1 MKVLIT
7 GGTGTVG
14 KALISQNDNEYISI
28 SRNEE
33 NITNLNRLYPEV
45 KCYVGN
51 IEDKSLLLR
60 VFKEVKPD
68 VVVHAAA
75 MKHIDLMETNPIA
88 GCNVNVIGSLNVAE
102 ASIINDVPITVG
114 VSTDKACLPESVYG
128 ASKYIMERVFMN
140 TNTDENR
147 FALTRFANVAHSAGS
162 VLPFWLKLKEAGLG
176 LKLTDPDMNRLIFTK
191 EEAANLIN
199 RTIDFTRENGGGFI
213 KSYKMK
219 CVNMLDLAKVV
230 SNEGLCTIKPIEI
243 VGKRPGEKTD
253 EDLISEREIKKTYI
267 YGDDIHIRMEDNT
280 EDNRLY
286 EAYNSATAE
295 KMTHNEMMKLVWHD
309 EI

>member
-14 KALISQNDNEYISI
+14 KALIAQNDNEYISI

-33 NITNLNRLYPEV
+33 NIAKLRREYPDV

-51 IEDKSLLLR
+51 IEDEGLLLR

-88 GCNVNVIGSLNVAE
+88 GCNVNVMGSLNVVQ
-102 ASIINDVPITVG
+102 ASLINDVPITIG
-114 VSTDKACLPESVYG
+114 ISTDKACMAESVYG
-128 ASKYIMERVFMN
+128 ASKYLMERVFMN

-162 VLPFWLKLKEAGLG
+162 VLPFWLKLKEDGKP
-176 LKLTDPDMNRLIFTK
+176 LKLTDPNMNRLIFTK
-191 EEAANLIN
+191 EDAASLIN
-199 RTIDFTRENGGGFI
+199 RTIDFTRENGGGFV

-219 CVNMLDLAKVV
+219 CVNMLDLAKVI
-230 SNEGLCTIKPIEI
+230 SDDIEI

-253 EDLISEREIKKTYI
+253 EDLISEREIARTFV
-267 YGDDIHIRMEDNT
+267 YGDDIHIRMDENEGDNKL
-280 EDNRLY
+280 DRP
-286 EAYNSATAE
+286 YNSASAE
-295 KMTHNEMMKLVWHD
+295 KMTEEEMRKLVWG
-309 EI
+309 

>member
-14 KALISQNDNEYISI
+14 KALIAKNDNEYISI

-33 NITNLNRLYPEV
+33 NIAKLKREYPDV

-51 IEDKSLLLR
+51 IEDEGLLLR

-88 GCNVNVIGSLNVAE
+88 GCNVNVMGSLNVVQ
-102 ASIINDVPITVG
+102 ASLINDVPITIG
-114 VSTDKACLPESVYG
+114 VSTDKACMAESVYG
-128 ASKYIMERVFMN
+128 ASKYLMERVFMN

-162 VLPFWLKLKEAGLG
+162 VLPFWLKLKEAGLN

-191 EEAANLIN
+191 EEAASLIN

-230 SNEGLCTIKPIEI
+230 SNAQPIDI

-253 EDLISEREIKKTYI
+253 EDLISEREIARTFV
-267 YGDDIHIRMEDNT
+267 YGDDIHIRMDENEGDNKL
-280 EDNRLY
+280 DRP
-286 EAYNSATAE
+286 YNSASAE
-295 KMTHNEMMKLVWHD
+295 KMTEEEMRELIWG
-309 EI
+309 

>member
-14 KALISQNDNEYISI
+14 QAIIKQNDNEYISI

-33 NITNLNRLYPEV
+33 NIAKLKREYPEV

-51 IEDKSLLLR
+51 IEDEGLLLR

-88 GCNVNVIGSLNVAE
+88 GCNVNVMGSLNVVQ
-102 ASIINDVPITVG
+102 ASLINDVPITIG
-114 VSTDKACLPESVYG
+114 ISTDKACMAESVYG
-128 ASKYIMERVFMN
+128 ASKYLMERVFMN

-162 VLPFWLKLKEAGLG
+162 VLPFWLKLKDDGKP

-191 EEAANLIN
+191 EDAASLIN
-199 RTIDFTRENGGGFI
+199 RTIDFTRENGGGFV

-219 CVNMLDLAKVV
+219 CVNMLDLAKVI
-230 SNEGLCTIKPIEI
+230 SDDIEI

-253 EDLISEREIKKTYI
+253 EDLISEREIARTFI
-267 YGDDIHIRMEDNT
+267 YGDDIHIRMDENKGDNKL
-280 EDNRLY
+280 DRQ
-286 EAYNSATAE
+286 YNSVSAE
-295 KMTHNEMMKLVWHD
+295 HMTEEEMEKLVWG
-309 EI
+309 

>member
-14 KALISQNDNEYISI
+14 KALIAQNDNEYISI

-33 NITNLNRLYPEV
+33 NIAKLKREYPDV

-51 IEDKSLLLR
+51 IEDEGLLLR

-68 VVVHAAA
+68 VVVHSAA

-88 GCNVNVIGSLNVAE
+88 GCNVNVMGSLNVVQ
-102 ASIINDVPITVG
+102 ASLINDVPITIG
-114 VSTDKACLPESVYG
+114 VSTDKACMAESVYG
-128 ASKYIMERVFMN
+128 ASKYLMERVFMN

-162 VLPFWLKLKEAGLG
+162 VLPFWLNLNKEGKP
-176 LKLTDPDMNRLIFTK
+176 LKLTDPNMNRLIFTK
-191 EEAANLIN
+191 EDAASLIN
-199 RTIDFTRENGGGFI
+199 RTIDFTRENGGGFV

-219 CVNMLDLAKVV
+219 CVNMLDLAKVI
-230 SNEGLCTIKPIEI
+230 SDDIEI

-253 EDLISEREIKKTYI
+253 EDLISEREIARTFI
-267 YGDDIHIRMEDNT
+267 YGDDIHIRMDENEGDNKL
-280 EDNRLY
+280 DRP
-286 EAYNSATAE
+286 YNSASAE
-295 KMTHNEMMKLVWHD
+295 KMTEEEMRELVWG
-309 EI
+309 

>member
-14 KALISQNDNEYISI
+14 KALIARNDNEYISI

-33 NITNLNRLYPEV
+33 NITKLKREHPEV

-51 IEDKSLLLR
+51 IEDKGLLLR

-68 VVVHAAA
+68 VVVHSAA
-75 MKHIDLMETNPIA
+75 MKHIDLMEMNPIA
-88 GCNVNVIGSLNVAE
+88 GCNVNVMGSLNVVE
-102 ASIINDVPITVG
+102 ASIINDVPVTVG
-114 VSTDKACLPESVYG
+114 ISTDKACLAESVYG
-128 ASKYIMERVFMN
+128 ASKYLMERVFMN

-162 VLPFWLKLKEAGLG
+162 VLPFWLNLKKEGKP

-191 EEAANLIN
+191 EDAASLIS
-199 RTIDFTRENGGGFI
+199 RTIWFTKEIGGGFV

-219 CVNMLDLAKVV
+219 CVNMLELAKVI
-230 SNEGLCTIKPIEI
+230 SDDIEI

-253 EDLISEREIKKTYI
+253 EDLISETEIPRTFFF
-267 YGDDIHIRMEDNT
+267 GDDIHIRMEENEKDNKLT
-280 EDNRLY
+280 EP
-286 EAYNSATAE
+286 YNSKSA
-295 KMTHNEMMKLVWHD
+295 EMMTEKEMEKLVWG
-309 EI
+309 

>member
-14 KALISQNDNEYISI
+14 KALIAQNDNEYISI

-33 NITNLNRLYPEV
+33 NIVKLRREYPDV

-51 IEDKSLLLR
+51 IEDEGLLLR

-88 GCNVNVIGSLNVAE
+88 GCNVNVMGSLNVVQ
-102 ASIINDVPITVG
+102 ASLINDVPITIG
-114 VSTDKACLPESVYG
+114 VSTDKACMAESVYG
-128 ASKYIMERVFMN
+128 ASKYLMERVFMN

-162 VLPFWLKLKEAGLG
+162 VLPFWLNLYKQKKP
-176 LKLTDPDMNRLIFTK
+176 LKLTDPNMNRLIFTK
-191 EEAANLIN
+191 EDAASLIN
-199 RTIDFTRENGGGFI
+199 RTIDFTRENGGGFV

-219 CVNMLDLAKVV
+219 CVNMLDLAKVI
-230 SNEGLCTIKPIEI
+230 SDDIEI

-253 EDLISEREIKKTYI
+253 EDLISKREISRTFV
-267 YGDDIHIRMEDNT
+267 YGDDIHIRMDKNEGDNKL
-280 EDNRLY
+280 DRP
-286 EAYNSATAE
+286 YNSVSAE
-295 KMTHNEMMKLVWHD
+295 KMTEEEMRKLVWG
-309 EI
+309 

>member
-1 MKVLIT
+1 LKVLIT

-33 NITNLNRLYPEV
+33 NIAKLRREYPDV

-51 IEDKSLLLR
+51 IEDEGLLLR

-88 GCNVNVIGSLNVAE
+88 GCNVNVMGSLNVVQ
-102 ASIINDVPITVG
+102 ASLINDVPITIG
-114 VSTDKACLPESVYG
+114 VSTDKACMAESVYG
-128 ASKYIMERVFMN
+128 ASKYLMERVFMN
-140 TNTDENR
+140 TNTDDNR

-162 VLPFWLKLKEAGLG
+162 VLPFWLNLNKEGKL
-176 LKLTDPDMNRLIFTK
+176 LKLTDPNMNRLIFTK
-191 EEAANLIN
+191 EDAASLIN
-199 RTIDFTRENGGGFI
+199 RTIDFTRENGGGFV

-219 CVNMLDLAKVV
+219 CVNMLDLAKVI
-230 SNEGLCTIKPIEI
+230 SDDIEI

-253 EDLISEREIKKTYI
+253 EDLISEREIARTFV
-267 YGDDIHIRMEDNT
+267 YGDDIHIRMDENEGDNKL
-280 EDNRLY
+280 DRP
-286 EAYNSATAE
+286 YNSASAE
-295 KMTHNEMMKLVWHD
+295 KMTEEEMRELVWG
-309 EI
+309 

>member
-33 NITNLNRLYPEV
+33 NIANVRRLYPEV

-60 VFKEVKPD
+60 VFKDVKPD

-88 GCNVNVIGSLNVAE
+88 GCNVNVVGSLNVAE
-102 ASIINDVPITVG
+102 ASIINDVPITIG

-162 VLPFWLKLKEAGLG
+162 VLPFWLKLKEAGLN
-176 LKLTDPDMNRLIFTK
+176 LKLTDPNMNRLIFTK

-199 RTIDFTRENGGGFI
+199 RTIDFTKENGGGFV

-219 CVNMLDLAKVV
+219 CVNMLDLAKVI
-230 SNEGLCTIKPIEI
+230 SDDIEV

-253 EDLISEREIKKTYI
+253 EDLISEREISRTFI
-267 YGDDIHIRMEDNT
+267 YGDDIHIRMEKNKDNNKLS
-280 EDNRLY
+280 EP
-286 EAYNSATAE
+286 YNSASAE
-295 KMTHNEMMKLVWHD
+295 HMTKEEIEKLVWG
-309 EI
+309 

>member
-33 NITNLNRLYPEV
+33 NIAKLKREYPEV

-51 IEDKSLLLR
+51 IEDEGLLLR

-88 GCNVNVIGSLNVAE
+88 GCNVNVMGSLNVVQ
-102 ASIINDVPITVG
+102 ASLINDVPITIG
-114 VSTDKACLPESVYG
+114 VSTDKACMAESVYG
-128 ASKYIMERVFMN
+128 ASKYLMERVFMN
-140 TNTDENR
+140 TNTDDNR

-162 VLPFWLKLKEAGLG
+162 VLPFWLNLNKEGKP
-176 LKLTDPDMNRLIFTK
+176 LKLTDPNMNRLIFTK
-191 EEAANLIN
+191 EDAASLIN
-199 RTIDFTRENGGGFI
+199 RTIDFTRENGGGFV

-219 CVNMLDLAKVV
+219 CVNMLDLAKVI
-230 SNEGLCTIKPIEI
+230 SDDIEI

-253 EDLISEREIKKTYI
+253 EDLISEREIARTFV
-267 YGDDIHIRMEDNT
+267 YGDDIHIRMDENEGDNKL
-280 EDNRLY
+280 DRP
-286 EAYNSATAE
+286 YNSASAE
-295 KMTHNEMMKLVWHD
+295 KMTEEEMRELVWG
-309 EI
+309 

>member
-14 KALISQNDNEYISI
+14 QAIIKQNDNEYISI

-33 NITNLNRLYPEV
+33 NIAKLKREYPEV

-51 IEDKSLLLR
+51 IEDEGLLLR

-88 GCNVNVIGSLNVAE
+88 GCNVNVMGSLNVVQ
-102 ASIINDVPITVG
+102 ASLINDVPITIG
-114 VSTDKACLPESVYG
+114 ISTDKACMAESVYG
-128 ASKYIMERVFMN
+128 ASKYLMERVFMN

-162 VLPFWLKLKEAGLG
+162 VLPFWLKLKDDGKP

-191 EEAANLIN
+191 EDAASLIN
-199 RTIDFTRENGGGFI
+199 RTIDFTRENGGGFV

-219 CVNMLDLAKVV
+219 CVNMLDLAKV
-230 SNEGLCTIKPIEI
+230 TFDDIEI

-253 EDLISEREIKKTYI
+253 EDLISEREIARTFI
-267 YGDDIHIRMEDNT
+267 YGDDIHIRMDENKGDNKL
-280 EDNRLY
+280 DRP
-286 EAYNSATAE
+286 YNSVSAE
-295 KMTHNEMMKLVWHD
+295 HMTEEEMEKLVWG
-309 EI
+309 

>member
-14 KALISQNDNEYISI
+14 RALIAQNDNDYISI

-33 NITNLNRLYPEV
+33 NIANLKREYPSV

-75 MKHIDLMETNPIA
+75 MKHIDLMEQNPIA
-88 GCNVNVIGSLNVAE
+88 GCNVNVMGSLNVVE
-102 ASIINDVPITVG
+102 ASVINDGPITIG
-114 VSTDKACLPESVYG
+114 VSTDKACLSESVYG
-128 ASKYIMERVFMN
+128 ASKYLMERVFMN

-147 FALTRFANVAHSAGS
+147 FSLTRFANVAHSAGS
-162 VLPFWLKLKEAGLG
+162 VLPFWLKLKKEGNP
-176 LKLTDPDMNRLIFTK
+176 LKLTDPNMNRLIFTK
-191 EEAANLIN
+191 EDAASLIN
-199 RTIDFTRENGGGFI
+199 RTIDFTKENGGGFV

-219 CVNMLDLAKVV
+219 CVNMLDLAKVI
-230 SNEGLCTIKPIEI
+230 SDDIEV

-253 EDLISEREIKKTYI
+253 EDLISEREISRTFI
-267 YGDDIHIRMEDNT
+267 YGDDIHIRMEKNKDNNKLS
-280 EDNRLY
+280 EP
-286 EAYNSATAE
+286 YNSASAE
-295 KMTHNEMMKLVWHD
+295 HMTKEEIEKLVWG
-309 EI
+309 

>member
-14 KALISQNDNEYISI
+14 KALIEQNDNEYISI

-33 NITNLNRLYPEV
+33 NITNLKREYPNV

-68 VVVHAAA
+68 VVIHTAA
-75 MKHIDLMETNPIA
+75 MKHIDLMEQNPIA
-88 GCNVNVIGSLNVAE
+88 GCNVNVVGSLNVVE
-102 ASIINDVPITVG
+102 ASIINDVPITIG
-114 VSTDKACLPESVYG
+114 VSTDKACLSESVYG
-128 ASKYIMERVFMN
+128 ASKYLMERVFMN
-140 TNTDENR
+140 VNNNDATR

-162 VLPFWLKLKEAGLG
+162 VLPFWLKLKSEGKP

-191 EEAANLIN
+191 EDSAKLIN
-199 RTIDFTRENGGGFI
+199 RTVDFTRKNGGGFVQ
-213 KSYKMK
+213 SYKMK
-219 CVNMLDLAKVV
+219 CVNMLDLAKFI
-230 SNEGLCTIKPIEI
+230 SDDIEI

-253 EDLISEREIKKTYI
+253 EDLISEREISRTYI
-267 YGDDIHIRMEDNT
+267 HGDDIHIRMEENKS
-280 EDNRLY
+280 EDNRLT
-286 EAYNSATAE
+286 EPYNSKSAP
-295 KMTHNEMMKLVWHD
+295 KMTSDEMGKLVWG
-309 EI
+309 

>member
-14 KALISQNDNEYISI
+14 KALIKKNDNEYISI

-33 NITNLNRLYPEV
+33 NITNLKRLYPQV

-75 MKHIDLMETNPIA
+75 MKHIDLMETNPIV
-88 GCNVNVIGSLNVAE
+88 GCNVNVVGSLNVAE

-162 VLPFWLKLKEAGLG
+162 VLPFWLKLKEDGLK

-199 RTIDFTRENGGGFI
+199 RTIDFTRENGGGFV

-219 CVNMLDLAKVV
+219 CVNMLDLAKVI
-230 SNEGLCTIKPIEI
+230 SDNIEI

-267 YGDDIHIRMEDNT
+267 HGDDIHIKMKDNK

-286 EAYNSATAE
+286 EAYNSATAK
-295 KMTHNEMMKLVWHD
+295 KMTHNQMMELVWHD
-309 EI
+309 GL

>member
-14 KALISQNDNEYISI
+14 RALIAQNDNDYISI

-33 NITNLNRLYPEV
+33 NIANLKREYPSV

-75 MKHIDLMETNPIA
+75 MKHIDLMEQNPIA
-88 GCNVNVIGSLNVAE
+88 GCNVNVMGSLNVVE
-102 ASIINDVPITVG
+102 ASVINDVPITIG
-114 VSTDKACLPESVYG
+114 VSTDKACLSESVYG
-128 ASKYIMERVFMN
+128 ASKYLMERVFMN

-147 FALTRFANVAHSAGS
+147 FSLTRFANVAHSAGS
-162 VLPFWLKLKEAGLG
+162 VLPFWLKLKKEGNP
-176 LKLTDPDMNRLIFTK
+176 LKLTDPNMNRLIFTK
-191 EEAANLIN
+191 EDAASIIN
-199 RTIDFTRENGGGFI
+199 RTIDFTKENGGGFV

-219 CVNMLDLAKVV
+219 CVNMLDLAKVI
-230 SNEGLCTIKPIEI
+230 SDDIEV

-253 EDLISEREIKKTYI
+253 EDLISEREISRTFI
-267 YGDDIHIRMEDNT
+267 YGDDIHIRMEKNKDNNKLS
-280 EDNRLY
+280 EP
-286 EAYNSATAE
+286 YNSASAE
-295 KMTHNEMMKLVWHD
+295 HMTKEEIEKLVWG
-309 EI
+309 

>member
-33 NITNLNRLYPEV
+33 NISKLKREYPKV

-51 IEDKSLLLR
+51 IEDEGLLLR

-88 GCNVNVIGSLNVAE
+88 GCNVNVMGSLNVVH
-102 ASIINDVPITVG
+102 ASLINDVPITIG
-114 VSTDKACLPESVYG
+114 VSTDKACMAESVYG
-128 ASKYIMERVFMN
+128 ASKYLMERVFMN

-162 VLPFWLKLKEAGLG
+162 VLPFWLKLKEEGKS

-191 EEAANLIN
+191 EDAASLIN
-199 RTIDFTRENGGGFI
+199 RTIDFTKENGGGFV

-219 CVNMLDLAKVV
+219 CVNMLDLAQVIAPKV
-230 SNEGLCTIKPIEI
+230 EI

-253 EDLISEREIKKTYI
+253 EDLISEREISRTFI
-267 YGDDIHIRMEDNT
+267 YGDDIHIRMNDNED
-280 EDNRLY
+280 DNKLDRP
-286 EAYNSATAE
+286 YNSASAE
-295 KMTHNEMMKLVWHD
+295 KMTEEEMRKLVWG
-309 EI
+309 